1 MNAQMKKFVKDVK
14 LAFNAQIL
22 LFGSRA
28 KGEQRKDSDYDL
40 IIVSDFFKGIPFA
53 DRAYHVWIRT
63 KAAVPA
69 DIFCYAPR
77 ELKKTAKKSVVLKD
91 ALSYAIPL

>member
-14 LAFNAQIL
+14 LSFNAKIL

-28 KGEQRKDSDYDL
+28 KGKQKKGSDYDL

-69 DIFCYAPR
+69 DIFCYAPS
-77 ELKKTAKKSVVLKD
+77 ELKKTAEKSTVLKD
-91 ALSYAIPL
+91 ALSYAIQL